1 MPEEIEIP
9 TEHLHEQIEE
19 GAEEKRERWTLF
31 LALSTAFMAVLAAFA
46 GLLAGHHANEA
57 LVERMKASDQWNFYQ
72 SKNLKQEIAVNTDM
86 ILQAVGAAK
95 TGQTTLPAQGAGKNG
110 QAATAPGA
118 GKTSAAASPLTVDHS
133 KDIARY
139 DKEKAE
145 IKKQAEESEAV
156 SEAHLAKHVP
166 LARAVTAFQIAIAI
180 SAIAVLTRRKM
191 LWYAGLGLTAIGIF
205 FLIVGILP

>member
-19 GAEEKRERWTLF
+19 GAEEKRERWTLY
-31 LALSTAFMAVLAAFA
+31 LALSTALMAVLAAFA

-72 SKNLKQEIAVNTDM
+72 AKNLKQEIAVNTDM
-86 ILQAVGAAK
+86 ILQAVGAAR
-95 TGQTTLPAQGAGKNG
+95 TGQT
-110 QAATAPGA
+110 
-118 GKTSAAASPLTVDHS
+118 AASSGGDHSKDAAPSGGDHS

-139 DKEKAE
+139 EKEKAE
-145 IKKQAEESEAV
+145 IKKQAEEDEQV

-166 LARAVTAFQIAIAI
+166 LSRAVTAFQIAIAI
-180 SAIAVLTRRKM
+180 SAIAVLTRRKV
-191 LWYAGLGLTAIGIF
+191 LWYAGLVLTAIGIVV
-205 FLIVGILP
+205 LIVGILP

>member
-1 MPEEIEIP
+1 MM
-9 TEHLHEQIEE
+9 
-19 GAEEKRERWTLF
+19 

-72 SKNLKQEIAVNTDM
+72 AKNLKQEIAVNTDM
-86 ILQAVGAAK
+86 ILQAVGAGRVGQIAMSSGK
-95 TGQTTLPAQGAGKNG
+95 TSTEPA
-110 QAATAPGA
+110 AATAPQA
-118 GKTSAAASPLTVDHS
+118 DHS

-139 DKEKAE
+139 EKEKAE
-145 IKKQAEESEAV
+145 IKKEAEEDEAV

-166 LARAVTAFQIAIAI
+166 LARAVTAFQVAIAI
-180 SAIAVLTRRKM
+180 SAIAVLTRRKN
-191 LWYAGLGLTAIGIF
+191 LWYAGLGLTAIGVF